1 MKIDELYSVCS
12 IVHADYDFEKC
23 DDKEILSEML
33 KNETPIPVEKF
44 DSKGSQWDLWGEF
57 YDSFLLYINGALIET
72 SDLISNFIE
81 DFLLFLPHLAYTD
94 DKKLICPFEYE
105 GIITAFVTTPMEDDQ
120 IRVSVFNDADLY
132 KKYRPENKFE
142 ADIVI
147 KKDTFIKQMY
157 ELLQEMV
164 KDTIEISDK
173 NNRWVNKTNCILKE
187 LDRYFENPKKFKN
200 DYEPQRH
207 VRVFDVA
214 YKDTDNNWKFIV
226 ALEDEPE
233 ASSMH
238 WEKRKGCGLIQDY
251 DIFERYPEEMYDWV
265 NNYTERKKLSEKEIK
280 EKLKPD
286 MDEREE
292 NNWVF
297 SIETKKWYAPNE
309 VMPLLN
315 DSTYALIHN
324 RLSYEI
330 KIDENPS
337 RSDDDVLEDYIR
349 DSYDI
354 DGEISDVL
362 GFLNC
367 TLKLQSCGSRVSEIE
382 FNYRN
387 HEKIR
392 EGLKKAAN
400 GEYARIDLGGRDQKR
415 MHIWQYLYDNSESTD
430 ARDVMVACFDKIKD
444 GYGEKEL
451 FSFTADREEFLY
463 CFNSAL
469 DDIEKRLKVTKRLM
483 EVGEKLDI
491 KEKFTIGKGYKQE
504 LGYIEGFKGEYAC
517 VQKECLDGWGIINKN
532 LEWVIKPEHATITGE
547 THPKYGVLI
556 KGTVKRFEYL
566 HNIDGKLFI
575 AEKQDGKQFVM
586 DIKCDIQIPHVSDKI
601 YYTYLNDELFFL
613 AVEEDKTFIVNSKGE
628 DVLTLDY
635 RIGEKFWL
643 FDDII
648 IVSKDDKYG
657 IVDWKGK
664 IKIDFIFTSISP
676 DKDNLDLIPVRYID
690 QWGFINRKG
699 KVIDM
704 KIKDKPESDNVKG
717 ENNDRV

>member
-1 MKIDELYSVCS
+1 MKIGELLTVDA
-12 IVHADYDFEKC
+12 IAGADFDFEKC
-23 DDKEILSEML
+23 DKKDILTKML
-33 KNETPIPVEKF
+33 ENLVPKHVKRFN
-44 DSKGSQWDLWGEF
+44 SKGTRWDLLGEF
-57 YDSFLLYINGALIET
+57 YDEFDLYINGALLET
-72 SDLISNFIE
+72 SALVSDFIE
-81 DFLLFLPHLAYTD
+81 DFLNFLPYLACVD

-105 GIITAFVTTPMEDDQ
+105 GIITAIVTTPMDSDK
-120 IRVSVFNDADLY
+120 IRVSVFHNRELY
-132 KKYRPENKFE
+132 KKYRPEYKFD

-147 KKDTFIKQMY
+147 KKDTFVKQMY
-157 ELLQEMV
+157 EILQEMV
-164 KDTIEISDK
+164 QDILKDNEEADYY
-173 NNRWVNKTNCILKE
+173 WVNRIKYTLSE
-187 LDRYFENPKKFKN
+187 LDKYFENPENFKKK
-200 DYEPQRH
+200 YELERH
-207 VRVFDVA
+207 IRVFDVA
-214 YKDTDNNWKFIV
+214 YKDLDNTWKFMTVLDNDRDANPI
-226 ALEDEPE
+226 
-233 ASSMH
+233 H
-238 WEKRKGCGLIQDY
+238 WEREKQQGNILDY
-251 DIFERYPEEMYDWV
+251 DIFEQYPQDIFGWDKA
-265 NNYTERKKLSEKEIK
+265 NKCLKKLTEEEIK
-280 EKLKPD
+280 EKLENY
-286 MDEREE
+286 MDERED
-292 NNWVF
+292 NNWVY
-297 SIETKKWYAPNE
+297 SAETEKWYAPNE

-415 MHIWQYLYDNSESTD
+415 IHLWQYLYDNSESTD
-430 ARDVMVACFDKIKD
+430 ARDILVACYDKIKD
-444 GYGEKEL
+444 GEGEKEL
-451 FSFTADREEFLY
+451 FSFIADRKEFIS
-463 CFNSAL
+463 CFSSAL
-469 DDIEKRLKVTKRLM
+469 DDIENRLKVTKHLM
-483 EVGEKLDI
+483 EVGEKLNI
-491 KEKFTIGKGYKQE
+491 KEKFTLGKGYKQE
-504 LGYIEGFKGEYAC
+504 LSYIEGFKGEYAC

-586 DIKCDIQIPHVSDKI
+586 DIKCDIKIPHVSDKI

-613 AVEEDKTFIVNSKGE
+613 AIEEDKTYIVNSKGE
-628 DVLTLDY
+628 DLLTLDF

-664 IKIDFIFTSISP
+664 VKIDFIFTSISL

-704 KIKDKPESDNVKG
+704 KIKE
-717 ENNDRV
+717 RVE